1 MKEVSTEHENYEG
14 EIKRNSQGAYKVISS
29 LTSQIE
35 TLQSEVYFL
44 RDELKEK
51 NALIK
56 SLIPP
61 YTLTIEHKE
70 HKTKELEN
78 KSTIH
83 EKNSINLKQTSKANN
98 DMASKIFSAI
108 DSIGFHVNKRVPEN
122 DTTESNNNVLLPFP
136 FEDEDLPTQAA
147 VSATTTTTTINS
159 RNNANTN
166 NITVSDTN
174 SIVIQSSTTTTA
186 TDNRK
191 DNKNTSNKAVNDSNK
206 LLIPTSA
213 STTLTNNNTDSVNA
227 NNSENN
233 TSSKLIP
240 SSIDEE
246 R

>member
-1 MKEVSTEHENYEG
+1 M
-14 EIKRNSQGAYKVISS
+14 
-29 LTSQIE
+29 
-35 TLQSEVYFL
+35 

-186 TDNRK
+186 TYNRK

-213 STTLTNNNTDSVNA
+213 STTLIT
-227 NNSENN
+227 
-233 TSSKLIP
+233 I
-240 SSIDEE
+240 
-246 R
+246 